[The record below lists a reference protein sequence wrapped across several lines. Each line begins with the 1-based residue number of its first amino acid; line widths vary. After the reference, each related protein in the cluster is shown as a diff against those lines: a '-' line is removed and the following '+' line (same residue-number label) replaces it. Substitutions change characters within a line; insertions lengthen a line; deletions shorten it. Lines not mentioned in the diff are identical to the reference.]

1 MEDFKYCVW
10 LSPPDGHAWH
20 SFIENVP
27 AHLSIAVY
35 LSAQKEARALAL
47 ALRKQRVVVRRHG
60 DLVQTCTRG
69 FYALTQNVESAAS
82 GDKLHEW
89 WPNGAHISF
98 AYKYNAPFTDAEI
111 EQVKSKLA
119 LRFDEAELSVWRV
132 ARATGHY
139 KEWRYAKV

>member
-20 SFIENVP
+20 NFIANIP
-27 AHLSIAVY
+27 AHISVAVY
-35 LSAQKEARALAL
+35 FSSQKEARALAL
-47 ALRKQRVVVRRHG
+47 ALRKQRVVVRRRG
-60 DLVQTCTRG
+60 ALVQTCTRG
-69 FYALTQNVESAAS
+69 FYALTQDVELVAPES
-82 GDKLHEW
+82 DVPEW
-89 WPNGAHISF
+89 WPQGAHISF

-111 EQVKSKLA
+111 EQVNSKLA

-139 KEWRYAKV
+139 KEWPYAKV